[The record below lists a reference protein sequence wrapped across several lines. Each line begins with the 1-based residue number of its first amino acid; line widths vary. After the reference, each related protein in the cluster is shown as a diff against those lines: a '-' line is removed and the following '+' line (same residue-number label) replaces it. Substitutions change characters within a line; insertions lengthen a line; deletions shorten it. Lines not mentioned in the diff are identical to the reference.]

1 MNNYTNNTSNADE
14 IDFGRTFRSI
24 LLQSKLVLIIT
35 VLGLILG
42 ISYFMFSTKN
52 YKISSMLQVYTNN
65 TSPLNTSSSDF
76 IFTSSSANDVSLLVT
91 LYKSR
96 SNIINIIENFNLN
109 VFIQDPIDIKINTFK
124 IEGLLP
130 NDSRKLFLKF
140 YENNYE
146 IYDANKELIEI
157 GNYNESLESNYKI
170 NIERPKDFKD
180 IYYEILYLDPSFL
193 YPIYAQKIQLEAIE
207 SNNFTSSEGL
217 IKVSYVTS
225 DVVKG
230 QSIINFANKIFLD
243 NGIRFEKQKARKA
256 IDFIDS
262 QLTSISSILE
272 SNKTNLKDFKE
283 QNKSLDV
290 DLEIKSIIDT
300 IAKIDE
306 TLNLIDIEY
315 AEAASIYTTT
325 NPILLNI
332 IERKEVLQDQKKE
345 IEIKIQN
352 LPFAQQRYIDLYRDV
367 EVSQQLYADLMNRKL
382 SFSILEASS
391 LGNIRVVDNAY
402 TDIQVSPR
410 FLYVL
415 IITFLSFVI
424 GIVIALIRAS
434 FFLSVTN
441 PAEIND
447 NGINT
452 KIYGVIPNVNEKDP
466 FDDISFSRSVES
478 MILNLNSTL
487 EISEK
492 GRVIV
497 LTSPTENNGKSLMSR
512 SLSIKLAEMGHKTLL
527 IDNDLIRGDQHKFL
541 NIKKIKSDSFH
552 SIDYSNI
559 EKFKINDNF
568 FAIPKISGLTDTF
581 NFLYSDAYNDKINFF
596 KEIFEY
602 IIIDTSPALSV
613 SDTSILMSFA
623 DLNFLVVRHN
633 ITKIN
638 QIKQTWYMSEQIDK
652 EFDGI
657 IYNAYSKPNSYYG
670 YYGVYGDYRYQY
682 YAEKYLYNYKYSN
695 EEDL

>member
-1 MNNYTNNTSNADE
+1 
-14 IDFGRTFRSI
+14 
-24 LLQSKLVLIIT
+24 
-35 VLGLILG
+35 
-42 ISYFMFSTKN
+42 
-52 YKISSMLQVYTNN
+52 
-65 TSPLNTSSSDF
+65 
-76 IFTSSSANDVSLLVT
+76 
-91 LYKSR
+91 
-96 SNIINIIENFNLN
+96 
-109 VFIQDPIDIKINTFK
+109 
-124 IEGLLP
+124 
-130 NDSRKLFLKF
+130 
-140 YENNYE
+140 
-146 IYDANKELIEI
+146 
-157 GNYNESLESNYKI
+157 
-170 NIERPKDFKD
+170 
-180 IYYEILYLDPSFL
+180 
-193 YPIYAQKIQLEAIE
+193 
-207 SNNFTSSEGL
+207 
-217 IKVSYVTS
+217 
-225 DVVKG
+225 
-230 QSIINFANKIFLD
+230 
-243 NGIRFEKQKARKA
+243 
-256 IDFIDS
+256 
-262 QLTSISSILE
+262 
-272 SNKTNLKDFKE
+272 
-283 QNKSLDV
+283 
-290 DLEIKSIIDT
+290 
-300 IAKIDE
+300 
-306 TLNLIDIEY
+306 
-315 AEAASIYTTT
+315 
-325 NPILLNI
+325 
-332 IERKEVLQDQKKE
+332 
-345 IEIKIQN
+345 
-352 LPFAQQRYIDLYRDV
+352 
-367 EVSQQLYADLMNRKL
+367 
-382 SFSILEASS
+382 
-391 LGNIRVVDNAY
+391 
-402 TDIQVSPR
+402 
-410 FLYVL
+410 
-415 IITFLSFVI
+415 
-424 GIVIALIRAS
+424 
-434 FFLSVTN
+434 
-441 PAEIND
+441 
-447 NGINT
+447 
-452 KIYGVIPNVNEKDP
+452 
-466 FDDISFSRSVES
+466 

-541 NIKKIKSDSFH
+541 NIKKKKSDSFH

>member
-1 MNNYTNNTSNADE
+1 
-14 IDFGRTFRSI
+14 
-24 LLQSKLVLIIT
+24 
-35 VLGLILG
+35 
-42 ISYFMFSTKN
+42 
-52 YKISSMLQVYTNN
+52 
-65 TSPLNTSSSDF
+65 
-76 IFTSSSANDVSLLVT
+76 
-91 LYKSR
+91 
-96 SNIINIIENFNLN
+96 
-109 VFIQDPIDIKINTFK
+109 
-124 IEGLLP
+124 
-130 NDSRKLFLKF
+130 
-140 YENNYE
+140 
-146 IYDANKELIEI
+146 
-157 GNYNESLESNYKI
+157 
-170 NIERPKDFKD
+170 
-180 IYYEILYLDPSFL
+180 
-193 YPIYAQKIQLEAIE
+193 
-207 SNNFTSSEGL
+207 
-217 IKVSYVTS
+217 
-225 DVVKG
+225 
-230 QSIINFANKIFLD
+230 
-243 NGIRFEKQKARKA
+243 
-256 IDFIDS
+256 
-262 QLTSISSILE
+262 
-272 SNKTNLKDFKE
+272 
-283 QNKSLDV
+283 
-290 DLEIKSIIDT
+290 
-300 IAKIDE
+300 
-306 TLNLIDIEY
+306 
-315 AEAASIYTTT
+315 
-325 NPILLNI
+325 
-332 IERKEVLQDQKKE
+332 
-345 IEIKIQN
+345 
-352 LPFAQQRYIDLYRDV
+352 
-367 EVSQQLYADLMNRKL
+367 MNRKL

>member
-1 MNNYTNNTSNADE
+1 M
-14 IDFGRTFRSI
+14 
-24 LLQSKLVLIIT
+24 K
-35 VLGLILG
+35 
-42 ISYFMFSTKN
+42 
-52 YKISSMLQVYTNN
+52 
-65 TSPLNTSSSDF
+65 F
-76 IFTSSSANDVSLLVT
+76 IFDSS
-91 LYKSR
+91 
-96 SNIINIIENFNLN
+96 
-109 VFIQDPIDIKINTFK
+109 
-124 IEGLLP
+124 
-130 NDSRKLFLKF
+130 
-140 YENNYE
+140 
-146 IYDANKELIEI
+146 
-157 GNYNESLESNYKI
+157 
-170 NIERPKDFKD
+170 
-180 IYYEILYLDPSFL
+180 L

-568 FAIPKISGLTDTF
+568 CNTK
-581 NFLYSDAYNDKINFF
+581 
-596 KEIFEY
+596 
-602 IIIDTSPALSV
+602 
-613 SDTSILMSFA
+613 
-623 DLNFLVVRHN
+623 N
-633 ITKIN
+633 IR
-638 QIKQTWYMSEQIDK
+638 
-652 EFDGI
+652 
-657 IYNAYSKPNSYYG
+657 PH
-670 YYGVYGDYRYQY
+670 
-682 YAEKYLYNYKYSN
+682 
-695 EEDL
+695 